1 MKKETQ
7 PIKKSEPAG
16 IHLLL
21 DPRLNKGTAFS
32 FEERSRLNLHGLLPA
47 VVETLNQQ
55 LSRTYV
61 QYCSHKTSLE
71 KNLFLNDLY
80 LTNTTLFF
88 ALVSAHLD
96 EMLPIVYT
104 PTIAEAVTSFSN
116 NYSRPQGL
124 IIAFPDRE
132 KMDEIF
138 RQLANQ
144 PVDVAVV
151 TDGEGVLGIG
161 DQGVGGLKI
170 AVGKLMVYTL
180 CGGLN
185 PYKTAAIQLDVG
197 TNNKELL
204 DDPMYLG
211 WRHKRISG
219 AEYHDFIEMFV
230 AAFKRWLP
238 QTLLHWEDFGRDNA
252 RVVLDRY
259 RSVHQSFNDDIQG
272 TGAVAVSAVLTGM
285 RKSNMPSVNH
295 KICIFG
301 AGTAGSGIAEQ
312 ICQSLAVLEKTDV
325 GTIRKRVYMIDRN
338 GLLMENQSDLQTFQ
352 LPYVRQLSEIASW
365 QIGEQKFP
373 GLAEVI
379 RNVHP
384 TVLIGCS
391 TKAGAFTGEILG
403 EMYKHCARPI
413 IMPISNPTSKA
424 EATPETILAAT
435 EGNALIATGSPFGK
449 ITFNNQEI
457 EISQCNNALIFPGLG
472 MGMLI
477 SRAETL
483 TDTMLLAASNAL
495 TEFCMTDK
503 RKNAILPDFA
513 QVQKISQHVA
523 IAVAQQA
530 AKDGAASGATT
541 EELQDTLNKIT
552 WRPEYQNSLKI

>member
-1 MKKETQ
+1 MNKETNIINETIQ
-7 PIKKSEPAG
+7 TGKD
-16 IHLLL
+16 LLL

-32 FEERSRLNLHGLLPA
+32 SAERDRLQLNGLLPA
-47 VVETLNQQ
+47 VVETIDQQ
-55 LSRTYV
+55 LSRTYA
-61 QYCSHKTSLE
+61 QYCGKTNDLD
-71 KNLFLNDLY
+71 KNLFLNDIY

-104 PTIAEAVTSFSN
+104 PTIAEAVTSFSS

-124 IIAFPDRE
+124 IIAFNDR
-132 KMDEIF
+132 DRIDDIF
-138 RQLANQ
+138 RQLADR
-144 PVDVAVV
+144 PVDIAVV

-170 AVGKLMVYTL
+170 AIGKLMVYTL

-185 PYKTAAIQLDVG
+185 PFKTAAVQLDVG
-197 TNNKELL
+197 TNNEDLL
-204 DDPMYLG
+204 NDPLYLG

-219 AEYHDFIEMFV
+219 SEYHEFIEKFV

-285 RKSNMPSVNH
+285 RKSNIPSVNH

-312 ICQSLAVLEKTDV
+312 LCQSLAVLEKTDV
-325 GTIRKRVYMIDRN
+325 ATIRKRVYMIDRN
-338 GLLMENQSDLQTFQ
+338 GLLMDNQPDLQPFQ
-352 LPYVRQLSEIASW
+352 QPYARHPEEISGW
-365 QIGEQKFP
+365 QPGQQKYP
-373 GLAEVI
+373 GLLDVI
-379 RNVHP
+379 RNAQP

-391 TKAGAFTGEILG
+391 TRTGAFSPEILG

-424 EATPETILAAT
+424 EATPGTILAAT

-449 ITFNNQEI
+449 VNYNGQEI

-477 SRAETL
+477 SRAKEL

-495 TEFCMTDK
+495 TEFCMADK

-513 QVQKISQHVA
+513 QVHKISQHVA

-530 AKDGAASGATT
+530 ARDGVAAGATT
-541 EELQDTLNKIT
+541 EELQDALNKIT
-552 WRPEYQNSLKI
+552 WRPEYQDN